1 MMCGN
6 GHLDG
11 QVIAFTSKSIHHDH
25 IVDLVVLFDGQPTGV
40 PIPAAAFVSLGFRDG
55 LNPSDCCSPPH
66 IWWPESPF
74 LHCEFTVQHG
84 PFFNAPRS

>member
-40 PIPAAAFVSLGFRDG
+40 PIRVSGLALPAGGVDSGSRIRVAWLSGRVESIRL
-55 LNPSDCCSPPH
+55 LQSPAY
-66 IWWPESPF
+66 
-74 LHCEFTVQHG
+74 LV
-84 PFFNAPRS
+84 A